1 MDHEKKEMAKI
12 NRNEAQTFIKPEKRM
27 EFSEEHAQR

>member
-12 NRNEAQTFIKPEKRM
+12 NGNEAQTFIKPEKRM
-27 EFSEEHAQR
+27 EFSEEHAQH